1 MMNLPDPIAIAIRT
15 LADWL
20 DDRLTIAAIGLATG
34 YFGMGDAQWGAISN
48 WIVGTA
54 TVILVLIPDPRK
66 RVKNEL
72 PPIEPQ
78 GWAGCSGYPRD
89 GADPVR
95 AANGLRQPVPSNRD
109 PDADTQPNRWDS
121 GGFGDK

>member
-1 MMNLPDPIAIAIRT
+1 MMGLPDPIAIAIRT

-66 RVKNEL
+66 RAPSNEL
-72 PPIEPQ
+72 LPIEPQ
-78 GWAGCSGYPRD
+78 GLAGAGSGA
-89 GADPVR
+89 GADQ
-95 AANGLRQPVPSNRD
+95 LRKPVPSNRD
-109 PDADTQPNRWDS
+109 PDADTKPNRWDS